1 VQRRERM
8 ILLAVNGIP
17 WSRKEMTDLRRD
29 ECCAEWKKET
39 LPLSGGHL
47 LIHINNVSKN
57 LDGYSVLCN
66 SPLASIA
73 RRSAL

>member
-1 VQRRERM
+1 
-8 ILLAVNGIP
+8 
-17 WSRKEMTDLRRD
+17 MTDLRRD

-39 LPLSGGHL
+39 LPLSGEHL